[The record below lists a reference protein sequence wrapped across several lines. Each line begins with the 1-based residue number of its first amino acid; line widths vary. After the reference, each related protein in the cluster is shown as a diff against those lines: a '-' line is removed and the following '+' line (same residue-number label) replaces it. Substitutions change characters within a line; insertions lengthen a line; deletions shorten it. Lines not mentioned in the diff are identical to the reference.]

1 MKILSIALCLTAS
14 AAHLWSEGYSD
25 ASSMLGIDPN
35 AGRNSFLTLLIPGG
49 GKYEGMATAHTA
61 AAFDSGYL
69 EANPAAGSFVP
80 QRTLMF
86 SHVDWIADS
95 SLESI
100 SYTFRPEALEE
111 LGVGFGGKFLHVPFT
126 GYNAWGAQYA
136 SGGSSAAGWYTEFI
150 GSAAVSCNF
159 LRSFYFGGISVGA
172 ALKAGYRGISAALAP
187 KQNALSLMGDVGVM
201 TRFNFLKL
209 FPSREMNFSVGIM
222 LKNMGAEF
230 IDSPDPLPSYASLGI
245 AYRPFSPLTLAF
257 DVNMPFNLDGTPAE
271 ALGFAAGANIEV
283 ADFLAFHTG
292 VLIKTGKP
300 RFAVGADVELK
311 HFTLTANYTLD
322 LTTRLELFDRMS
334 VSVKLNLDS
343 LRRLV
348 VEDDARAL
356 YLDGLES
363 YSAGDI
369 AEAIRLWESALKL
382 DPSFKPAAEMLDT
395 AKEMLEI
402 EEELQDALIN

>member
-1 MKILSIALCLTAS
+1 MKISPIALCLIAS
-14 AAHLWSEGYSD
+14 AAHLWGEAYSG

-61 AAFDSGYL
+61 TAFDGGYL
-69 EANPAAGSFVP
+69 ESNPAAGSFVS
-80 QRTLMF
+80 RRALMF

-126 GYNAWGAQYA
+126 GYNTWGAQSA
-136 SGGSSAAGWYTEFI
+136 SGGYTEFI
-150 GSAAVSCNF
+150 ASAAVSYNF

-172 ALKAGYRGISAALAP
+172 ALKIGCRGLSASLAP
-187 KQNALSLMGDVGVM
+187 NQNALSLMGDLGVM
-201 TRFNFLKL
+201 TKFNFLK
-209 FPSREMNFSVGIM
+209 FFASREMNFSVGMM

-230 IDSPDPLPSYASLGI
+230 IESPDPLPSYASLGI
-245 AYRPFSPLTLAF
+245 AYRPISPLTLAF
-257 DVNMPFNLDGTPAE
+257 DVNLPFNLDGTPAE
-271 ALGFAAGANIEV
+271 ALGFAAGADIKI
-283 ADFLAFHTG
+283 ASFLSFHTG

-300 RFAVGADVELK
+300 RFAVGANVQLK
-311 HFTLTANYTLD
+311 SFTLTANYTLD

-334 VSVKLNLDS
+334 VSVKMNLKT
-343 LRRLV
+343 LRRAV
-348 VEDDARAL
+348 VEDNAQAL
-356 YLDGLES
+356 YLDGLKS
-363 YSAGDI
+363 YSIGDI
-369 AEAIRLWESALKL
+369 AEAIRLWEAALKL
-382 DPSFKPAAEMLDT
+382 DPTFKPAAEMLNT
-395 AKEMLEI
+395 AGETLEI